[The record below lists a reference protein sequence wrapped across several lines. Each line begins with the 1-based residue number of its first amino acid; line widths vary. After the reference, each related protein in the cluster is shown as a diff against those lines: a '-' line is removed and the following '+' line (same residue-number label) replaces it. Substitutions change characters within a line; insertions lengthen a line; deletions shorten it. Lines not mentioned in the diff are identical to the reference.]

1 MKYLFLLAGLSLLGC
16 GGQQNDSE
24 VNALQ
29 SISGK
34 AEGLQKNYYDDGTLK
49 NEVTYVAGKR
59 NGPARQFYKNGK
71 PESEINYKDNKK
83 DGASKWYYEDGLL
96 YQEISYSEGQKHGK
110 EIKYHN
116 NRRKMAE
123 LSWKNDEPLPGLV
136 EYDYNGKALRQ
147 PYIVVSGTGKLEIK
161 LSNGDEKVKFYL
173 GKLEENQTLVE
184 AGLQELDTQAGVAY
198 YKPKA
203 GEKSVELVAFRK
215 TAMRNPQILT
225 LSYPIP

>member
-1 MKYLFLLAGLSLLGC
+1 MKYLFLLAGLFLLGC

-83 DGASKWYYEDGLL
+83 DGPSKWYYEDGLL
-96 YQEISYSEGQKHGK
+96 YQEISYLDGQKHGK

-123 LSWKNDEPLPGLV
+123 LDWKNDEPLAGLI
-136 EYDYNGKALRQ
+136 EYDYNGKPLRQ
-147 PYIVVSGTGKLEIK
+147 PYIVVSGSKKLEIK

-173 GKLEENQTLVE
+173 GKLEANQNMLE
-184 AGLQELDTQAGVAY
+184 ANLLELDSQAGVAY
-198 YKPKA
+198 YTPKA
-203 GEKSVELVAFRK
+203 GEKTLDLVAFRK

-225 LSYPIP
+225 LSYSIP